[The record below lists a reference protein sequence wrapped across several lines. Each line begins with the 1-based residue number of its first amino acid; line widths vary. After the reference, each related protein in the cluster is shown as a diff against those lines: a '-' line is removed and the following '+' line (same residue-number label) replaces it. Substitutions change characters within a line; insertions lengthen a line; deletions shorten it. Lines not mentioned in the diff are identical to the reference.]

1 MIACRRRP
9 SADLPAAAD
18 HVFVAR
24 QLLEPHG
31 ASRVELLSGDTHLA
45 PETEFAAVCEARG
58 RVDVYRRAVDERREE
73 AGGIFVLGISMGQM
87 DDVPG
92 YVAALIG
99 VGAALCLV
107 GLVLAFL
114 SKYIPQFAF
123 ILVGTVVYM
132 QGASYI
138 IDKAVTRVG
147 EGIGLTEEQKEFP
160 SKWRFGLYP
169 IMLMTALSAVLL
181 IIWIVRKLRAKHRRQ
196 KDFDNSPVKSIV
208 ED

>member
-1 MIACRRRP
+1 MSKKDRLKKQSQQQLNAKKIAERSEQLEHDSPRESKSARKMRRNAKKMD
-9 SADLPAAAD
+9 SA
-18 HVFVAR
+18 VT
-24 QLLEPHG
+24 LLLK
-31 ASRVELLSGDTHLA
+31 LLMCVPFLWSGL
-45 PETEFAAVCEARG
+45 
-58 RVDVYRRAVDERREE
+58 YY
-73 AGGIFVLGISMGQM
+73 GGIFVLGISMGQM

>member
-1 MIACRRRP
+1 MSKKDRLKKQSQQQLNAKKIAERSEQLEHDSPRESKSARKMRRNAKKMD
-9 SADLPAAAD
+9 SA
-18 HVFVAR
+18 VT
-24 QLLEPHG
+24 LLLK
-31 ASRVELLSGDTHLA
+31 LLMCVPFLWSGL
-45 PETEFAAVCEARG
+45 
-58 RVDVYRRAVDERREE
+58 YY
-73 AGGIFVLGISMGQM
+73 GGIFVLGISMGQM

-99 VGAALCLV
+99 VGAVLCLV

>member
-1 MIACRRRP
+1 MSKKDRLKKQSQQQLNAKKIAERSEQLEHDSPRESKSARKMRRNAKKMD
-9 SADLPAAAD
+9 SA
-18 HVFVAR
+18 VT
-24 QLLEPHG
+24 LLLK
-31 ASRVELLSGDTHLA
+31 LLMCVPFLWSGL
-45 PETEFAAVCEARG
+45 
-58 RVDVYRRAVDERREE
+58 YY
-73 AGGIFVLGISMGQM
+73 GGIFVLGISMGQM

-160 SKWRFGLYP
+160 SKWRLGLYP
-169 IMLMTALSAVLL
+169 IMIMTALSAVLL